1 MGELAKEILP
11 VNIEDELR
19 QSYLDYAMSVIVG
32 RALPDA
38 RDGLKPVHRRVLFA
52 MSELGND
59 WNKPYKKSARVVGD
73 VIGKYHPHGD
83 TAVYDTIVR
92 MAQPFSLRYLLVDG
106 QGNFGSVDG
115 DNAAAMR
122 YTEVRMSKL
131 AHELL
136 ADLHKETVDWVPN
149 YDGTELI
156 PAVMP
161 TRIPNLLVNGSSGI
175 AVGMATNI
183 PPHNLGEVI
192 DGCLALI
199 DNPEVTIDELM
210 QFIPGPDFPT
220 AGLINGRSGIIE
232 AYRTGRGRIYMRARS
247 EIEDIDKVGG
257 RQQIVITELP
267 YQLNKARL
275 IEKIA
280 ELVKEKKLEGITELR
295 DESDKDGMRVV
306 IELRRGEVPEVVLN
320 NLYQQTQLQSVFGI
334 NIVALI
340 DGRPRLLNL
349 KDLLEAFVRH
359 RREVV
364 TRRTVFE
371 LRKARERGHIL
382 EGQAVALSNID
393 PVIAL
398 IKASPTPSEAKEA
411 LVAMPWESSAVQ
423 VMVERAGADSCR
435 PENLDA
441 QYGMRDG
448 KYFLSPEQAQ
458 AILDL
463 RLHRLTGLEH
473 EKLLAEY
480 QEILEQI
487 GELIRILS
495 SAERLMEVIREELEA
510 IRAEYGDVRRTEILD
525 ARHDLSYGDMIP
537 EEERVVTISHGGYA
551 KTQPLTAYQ
560 AQRRGGK
567 GKSASGVKD
576 EDYIEH
582 LLVANSHATLLLFSS
597 KGKVYWLKTYDIP
610 EASRAARGRPLV
622 NLLPLE
628 DGERITA
635 MLQIDLEALQQNAD
649 VDEELEDGDDTVL
662 EGELVE
668 AEEVDEEDGDTA
680 EWAAEPTGA
689 YIFMATAS
697 GTVKKTPLAQFARPR
712 TSGLIALKL
721 KEGDTLIAAAITDG
735 AKEVMMFSD
744 AGKVIRF
751 AESVVRE
758 MGRTARGVRGMK
770 LGKGQ
775 RIISMLIPESGAQI
789 LTASERGFGKRTPL
803 SKFPRRGRG
812 GQGVIAMGTKGRNG
826 LLIGAIQVQEGEEI
840 MLISDQGTL
849 VRTRVGEVSSL
860 GRNTQGVTLI
870 KLASDETL
878 VGLERIQEP
887 SEDLEELLEGEEGA
901 EGVELD
907 AVEAADDDA
916 GAAEEA
922 PQE

>member
-11 VNIEDELR
+11 VNIEDELK

-59 WNKPYKKSARVVGD
+59 WNKAYKKSARVVGD

-122 YTEVRMSKL
+122 YTEVRMTKL

-149 YDGTELI
+149 YDGTEMI

-161 TRIPNLLVNGSSGI
+161 TKVPNLLVNGSSGI

-183 PPHNLGEVI
+183 PPHNLTEVI
-192 DGCLALI
+192 NGCLALI
-199 DNPEVTIDELM
+199 DNGELTVDELM
-210 QFIPGPDFPT
+210 QYIPGPDFPT
-220 AGLINGRSGIIE
+220 AAIINGRAGIIE
-232 AYRTGRGRIYMRARS
+232 AYRTGRGRIYMRARAI
-247 EIEDIDKVGG
+247 IEDIDKVGG
-257 RQQIVITELP
+257 RQQIIVSELP

-295 DESDKDGMRVV
+295 DESDKDGMRIV

-320 NLYQQTQLQSVFGI
+320 NLYAQTQMQCVFGI
-334 NIVALI
+334 NVVALI
-340 DGRPRLLNL
+340 DGQPKVLNL
-349 KDLLEAFVRH
+349 KDMLEAFILH

-398 IKASPTPSEAKEA
+398 IKASPTPAEAKLA
-411 LVAMPWESSAVQ
+411 LIATPWESSAVET
-423 VMVERAGADSCR
+423 MVERAGADACR
-435 PENLDA
+435 PDDLDP
-441 QYGMRDG
+441 QYGLRDG

-458 AILDL
+458 AILEL

-480 QEILEQI
+480 QEILTQI
-487 GELIRILS
+487 GELIRILT
-495 SAERLMEVIREELEA
+495 SATRLMEVIREELEA
-510 IRAEYGDVRRTEILD
+510 VKAEFGDKRRTEILD
-525 ARHDLSYGDMIP
+525 NRLDLSLADLIT
-537 EEERVVTISHGGYA
+537 EEERVVTISHSGYA
-551 KTQPLTAYQ
+551 KSQPLHAYQ

-567 GKSASGVKD
+567 GKSATGVKD

-597 KGKVYWLKTYDIP
+597 KGKVYWLKTYEIP

-622 NLLPLE
+622 NLLPLDE
-628 DGERITA
+628 GERITA
-635 MLQIDLEALQQNAD
+635 MLQVDLEALRQQAPEG
-649 VDEELEDGDDTVL
+649 DEQDDI
-662 EGELVE
+662 EGVVVE
-668 AEEVDEEDGDTA
+668 AEEVEDLAEGDDADDETPD
-680 EWAAEPTGA
+680 EPTGA
-689 YIFMATAS
+689 YIFMATAK
-697 GTVKKTPLAQFARPR
+697 GTVKKTPLVQFSRPR
-712 TSGLIALKL
+712 SSGLIALKL
-721 KEGDTLIAAAITDG
+721 DEDDTLISAAVTDG
-735 AKEVMMFSD
+735 AREVMMFSD
-744 AGKVIRF
+744 GGKVIRF
-751 AESVVRE
+751 KESKVRT
-758 MGRTARGVRGMK
+758 MGRTARGVRGMR
-770 LGKGQ
+770 LPEGQ
-775 RIISMLIPESGAQI
+775 EIISMLIPEADAQI
-789 LTASERGFGKRTPL
+789 LTASERGYGKRTAMAE
-803 SKFPRRGRG
+803 FPRRGRG
-812 GQGVIAMGTKGRNG
+812 GQGVIAMVSNERNG
-826 LLIGAIQVQEGEEI
+826 KLVGAVQVLEGEEI

-849 VRTRVGEVSSL
+849 VRTRVSEVSSL

-870 KLASDETL
+870 KLAKDETL
-878 VGLERIQEP
+878 VGLERVQEP
-887 SEDLEELLEGEEGA
+887 SAEDDEELLEGEEGV
-901 EGVELD
+901 EG
-907 AVEAADDDA
+907 AVEDAGDAPEAAADESPIS
-916 GAAEEA
+916 EE
-922 PQE
+922 